1 MPRFR
6 YEARDKQGRQVA
18 GEVEARSRVEASLR
32 LREAD
37 LWITKLV
44 PAEVA
49 RTRQAPSAVRRAA
62 GQWRYSLWPVRAAA
76 LRDFFLQL
84 ADLLQAGI
92 NVYEAMTGLADRVHW
107 RLRRV
112 VREIAP
118 PLARGEGLGDQL
130 ARYPYVFAA
139 TTVGMMRAG
148 ERSGQLP
155 EMCRLLAD
163 QYQQDHRIWLSLL
176 PVRLY
181 GWLVIFFAIMAPAVP
196 AVLPAV
202 FAWRMEHSEA
212 KMAEVLAQL
221 WQHYAVLL
229 VHRLLPL
236 FLGVVLLDW
245 LVRWLLRQPWA
256 AGLRQN
262 LLRFLPGAA
271 GYLQIGRNARVLA
284 VLEAMVH
291 AGASYGEA
299 LEVAA
304 EAAGPGGLGRQ
315 LARAAQRVQAG
326 EPLGTAMAQVTRLP
340 FAARSAILTAEQ
352 AGAQERTLG
361 RLAAAERE
369 ALEAAPRRLALL
381 GNLGGLGLLG
391 LLTALAVAWGYYNY
405 WSAVFEAGEKLMQ

>member
-6 YEARDKQGRQVA
+6 YEARDKQGRHVA
-18 GEVEARSRVEASLR
+18 GEVEARSRVEATLR

-37 LWITKLV
+37 LWITRLV
-44 PAEVA
+44 PAELG
-49 RTRQAPSAVRRAA
+49 RSQGAPRAVPRAA
-62 GQWRYSLWPVRAAA
+62 GQWKYSLWPVRAAA
-76 LRDFFLQL
+76 FRDFFLQL
-84 ADLLQAGI
+84 ADLLHAGI
-92 NVYEAMTGLADRVHW
+92 NLYDAMTGLADRVHW
-107 RLRRV
+107 RLRPV

-118 PLARGEGLGDQL
+118 TLARGEGFADQL
-130 ARYPYVFAA
+130 ARYPYVFAG

-163 QYQQDHRIWLSLL
+163 QYQQDHRLWLNLL

-181 GWLVIFFAIMAPAVP
+181 GWLVIFFAIMAPAIP

-202 FAWRMEHSEA
+202 FEWRLQHPDAEIL
-212 KMAEVLAQL
+212 EVLAQL
-221 WQHYAVLL
+221 WHHYAALL

-245 LVRWLLRQPWA
+245 LVRWLLHQPWA
-256 AGLRQN
+256 AGLRQD
-262 LLRFLPGAA
+262 LLRLVPGAS
-271 GYLQIGRNARVLA
+271 GYLQTGSNARVLA

-315 LARAAQRVQAG
+315 LARAGQRVQAG

-352 AGAQERTLG
+352 AGAQEQTLG
-361 RLAAAERE
+361 RLAMAERE
-369 ALEAAPRRLALL
+369 ALEAAPRRLALV

-405 WSAVFEAGEKLMQ
+405 WSAVFEAGEKLIQ